1 MAGYFDGSL
10 RFHAPGSNSTTAFI
24 RSATVK
30 RQAAVRSVLISA
42 CLLLLTGCESPAGFT
57 LDPAKP
63 EDCPF
68 SQTQG
73 KVTVAAWP
81 WTDRGA
87 VKEQF
92 TVNLLAKDILPVQVV
107 IANRGTETVRFSST
121 QVQLAYRDDCVER
134 VLSEGE
140 MTRRT
145 NKNSGTAPFLIYV
158 GTLGLGAPIS
168 MVMGPDL
175 ESDNLRIRQVRR
187 DTRLSTITL
196 DAWET
201 MCGFLFFDIPED
213 VRLSREVPL
222 DTTLTVRRVPMSSG
236 ENLAFRIPMTIQR
249 Q

>member
-1 MAGYFDGSL
+1 MAGYFDGSP
-10 RFHAPGSNSTTAFI
+10 RFHRPHPNNTTASI
-24 RSATVK
+24 RSPAVK
-30 RQAAVRSVLISA
+30 RHAAIRSVLISV
-42 CLLLLTGCESPAGFT
+42 CLVLLTGCESPAGFT
-57 LDPAKP
+57 LDPGNP
-63 EDCPF
+63 EECPF

-175 ESDNLRIRQVRR
+175 ESDNRRIRQVRR

-201 MCGFLFFDIPED
+201 MCGFLFFDVPED
-213 VRLSREVPL
+213 VRLSRKEPL
-222 DTTLTVRRVPMSSG
+222 DTTLTIRRLPMSSG
-236 ENLAFRIPMTIQR
+236 ANLAFRIPMTIEPQ
-249 Q
+249 